1 MKDSMQDPFAVSS
14 LSCRQPPAAT
24 LCNSSTIVSSR
35 LLFDLCLGHDICI
48 QTGFVYCMW
57 PDISPLSDRKS
68 NSTAAYS
75 RSTQGPIR
83 GPI

>member
-48 QTGFVYCMW
+48 QTGFVYCTMVETKCLVRNTACTA
-57 PDISPLSDRKS
+57 IFTRLS
-68 NSTAAYS
+68 
-75 RSTQGPIR
+75 
-83 GPI
+83 